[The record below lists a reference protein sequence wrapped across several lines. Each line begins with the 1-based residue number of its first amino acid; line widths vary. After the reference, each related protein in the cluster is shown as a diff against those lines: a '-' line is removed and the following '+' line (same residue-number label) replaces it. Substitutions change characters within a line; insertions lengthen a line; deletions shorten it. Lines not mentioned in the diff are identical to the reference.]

1 MSDPQHPRGEHDDAS
16 RVIVLVLGAVLVVV
30 GLVFLARQW
39 LWPSWFAVNVNA
51 LLNTIRALGWGLG
64 LIIIGILVIV
74 ASQRKGFTPPARG
87 ARLYRSRSNKMIA
100 GVFGGLAEY
109 LSMDATL
116 LRLIYAGLAL
126 LFSVWPAVGA
136 YIVATIIVPEEPEG
150 GATAVTPAVPP
161 SAAPAPAA
169 PPTVPAPSPP
179 PAPEPPP
186 QPPQAAPS
194 AGAGETARAAQ
205 DAGRADE

>member
-1 MSDPQHPRGEHDDAS
+1 MSDPQHPHGEHDEAS

-39 LWPSWFAVNVNA
+39 LWPGWFAVNVNA

-74 ASQRKGFTPPARG
+74 ASQRKGFTPPAKG

-150 GATAVTPAVPP
+150 GAAESAPAVPP
-161 SAAPAPAA
+161 QPAPAA
-169 PPTVPAPSPP
+169 PPTAPAPAPP

-186 QPPQAAPS
+186 QNAPS
-194 AGAGETARAAQ
+194 GDAGETAQAAQ
-205 DAGRADE
+205 DAARADE